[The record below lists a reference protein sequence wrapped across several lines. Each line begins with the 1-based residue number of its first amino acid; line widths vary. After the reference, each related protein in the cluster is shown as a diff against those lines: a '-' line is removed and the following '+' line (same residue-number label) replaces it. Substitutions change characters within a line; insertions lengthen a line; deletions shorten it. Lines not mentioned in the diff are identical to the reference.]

1 MKALGIILAGGS
13 SETLSDYPNKSIAAL
28 PVGGSYRTIDFT
40 MSNMTNSGV
49 NKVAVIMQ
57 YSSRS
62 LLDHLSSAKWWD
74 LGRKQGGLFVFT
86 PYITNDNPFGYRGT
100 ADAMYRNI
108 SFLKRSNEP
117 FVIIA
122 SGKHVYKIDFNDVLE
137 YHQQKQADITIIYKE
152 ANYEKPSNY
161 GVMVLDENKRLIE
174 FEEKPLEPQ
183 TNIISLGIYVIP
195 RTLLIK
201 LLEDVVA
208 ENRYD
213 FVNDVI
219 IRYRKKL
226 KIGNKITYIYV
237 GGANYWQNLDKILLR
252 FNEINIKKPGEYFF
266 IILTTDIDWVNNFCI
281 KNSIKTDNMYI
292 NQVPYNEVGKYL
304 NASDFGI
311 IIRENNIINYVAS
324 PTKVNEYLAC
334 GLKIINDLD
343 QIGKN
348 ERIYEQKYIPIQEII
363 KNQND
368 IYRYLSGV
376 CDKDN
381 IILTS

>member
-1 MKALGIILAGGS
+1 MNILYVSDFYLSLSVFMSQVHTICNYHAKYNKHKVKLIALCN
-13 SETLSDYPNKSIAAL
+13 NKDI
-28 PVGGSYRTIDFT
+28 
-40 MSNMTNSGV
+40 
-49 NKVAVIMQ
+49 
-57 YSSRS
+57 S
-62 LLDHLSSAKWWD
+62 LLKPIDAEYELIKILKFPRMFVPIINKLRALSLKKTIKED
-74 LGRKQGGLFVFT
+74 LLWADV
-86 PYITNDNPFGYRGT
+86 IHCRGHVG
-100 ADAMYRNI
+100 AAFAINLLNI
-108 SFLKRSNEP
+108 FKIKKP
-117 FVIIA
+117 VI
-122 SGKHVYKIDFNDVLE
+122 
-137 YHQQKQADITIIYKE
+137 ADIRGAVVEEFVGNNTFISNFYAKE
-152 ANYEKPSNY
+152 AKKIEKLIFQKANYLFFVSENMREYYKNKYHFQQQSSVFPTI
-161 GVMVLDENKRLIE
+161 VDESFFYKSDEIR
-174 FEEKPLEPQ
+174 EE
-183 TNIISLGIYVIP
+183 
-195 RTLLIK
+195 
-201 LLEDVVA
+201 
-208 ENRYD
+208 
-213 FVNDVI
+213 
-219 IRYRKKL
+219 YRKKL

-292 NQVPYNEVGKYL
+292 NQIPYNEVGKYL